1 MEDIMAIRTGT
12 TDDDTLTGTNDLD
25 TIIGD
30 AGNDRLTGRDG
41 DDFINGGWGDDTIYG
56 GAGND
61 RIIDGPGID
70 FLYGGDGIDTFERD
84 WTHLNGTEFVMD
96 FSFIL
101 GLQAAVGGTPEQADK
116 FFGIENYTCFGLIG
130 GIFTG
135 NEVANVIRTDLG
147 VDTLIGNGGD
157 DGLYAG
163 GARDVLDGGSGRD
176 TLNGG
181 SGRDTMTGGAGNDQF
196 HFNAPGD
203 GGDKITDFS
212 SQAVGN
218 NDAVYLTAAAFGGLG
233 IGQLAAGRFVARGDN
248 LAQDGNDR
256 FIFDTVKT
264 ELWYDRNGD
273 RAGGLTLLADLQ
285 AGATM
290 TAADIFLI

>member
-1 MEDIMAIRTGT
+1 MAIRTGSP
-12 TDDDTLTGTNDLD
+12 DADTLSGTAGAD
-25 TIIGD
+25 TITGD
-30 AGNDRLTGRDG
+30 AGNDRLQGREG
-41 DDFINGGWGDDTIYG
+41 DDFINGGLGDDTIYG

-84 WTHLNGTEFVMD
+84 WTGLDGTEFVMD

-116 FFGIENYTCFGLIG
+116 FFEIENYTCFGLIG

-135 NEVANVIRTDLG
+135 NDVANVIRTDLG
-147 VDTLIGNGGD
+147 VDTLLGNGGD

-181 SGRDTMTGGAGNDQF
+181 AGRDTLTGGAGNDQF
-196 HFNAPGD
+196 HFAAPGE
-203 GGDKITDFS
+203 GGDRITDFS
-212 SQAVGN
+212 GGAGN
-218 NDAVYLTAAAFGGLG
+218 NDALYLTSSAFGGLAL
-233 IGQLAAGRFVARGDN
+233 GQVAAGRFVARADN

-285 AGATM
+285 AGAVM
-290 TAADIFLI
+290 TAGDIFLI

>member
-1 MEDIMAIRTGT
+1 MAIRTGT
-12 TDDDTLTGTNDLD
+12 TDNDTLTGTNGAD

-41 DDFINGGWGDDTIYG
+41 DDFIDGGQGDDTIYG

-61 RIIDGPGID
+61 RIIDGPAID

-84 WTHLNGTEFVMD
+84 WTHLDGTEFVMD

-101 GLQAAVGGTPEQADK
+101 GLQAAVGGTAEQADK

-135 NEVANVIRTDLG
+135 NDVANQIRTDLG
-147 VDTLIGNGGD
+147 VDTLLGNGGD

-163 GARDVLDGGSGRD
+163 GARDVLEGGSGHD

-181 SGRDTMTGGAGNDQF
+181 AGRDTMTGGVGNDQF
-196 HFNAPGD
+196 HFNATGD
-203 GGDKITDFS
+203 GGDRITDFS
-212 SQAVGN
+212 ARAAGN
-218 NDAVYLTAAAFGGLG
+218 NDAVYLAAAAFGNLG
-233 IGQLAAGRFVARGDN
+233 IGQLAAGRFVARADIQ
-248 LAQDGNDR
+248 AQDGNDR
-256 FIFDTVKT
+256 FIYDTVNDD
-264 ELWYDRNGD
+264 LWYDRNGD
-273 RAGGLTLLADLQ
+273 RAGGLTLLADMQ
-285 AGATM
+285 AGAVM
-290 TAADIFLI
+290 TAGDIFML